1 MSNSNTTTQPTTT
14 SVDAKVTSYRK
25 WMGLGILGILL
36 VLGWVLLR
44 PGVFVVQPIG
54 AVPEGATMVYLSR
67 GDNLNTVDSADGICL
82 RMATGVSLLCRGM
95 ALGQF
100 MRTYEDEIL
109 VRLPY
114 SEWMYEIT
122 TDGKQFER

>member
-1 MSNSNTTTQPTTT
+1 MSSSATTTQPTTT
-14 SVDAKVTSYRK
+14 SVDAKVASYRK
-25 WMGLGILGILL
+25 WMGLGILGLLL

-44 PGVFVVQPIG
+44 PGFFVVQPIG
-54 AVPEGATMVYLSR
+54 VVPEGATMLYLSR

-82 RMATGVSLLCRGM
+82 RMATGVNLLCRGM

-100 MRTYEDEIL
+100 MKTYEGEIV

-114 SEWMYEIT
+114 SEWMYEMT